1 MTAAEAQDRE
11 AREAAVESS
20 DRSMLVEAAA
30 GTGKTTLL
38 VSRILHGL
46 RARRFTLPQSVVI
59 TFTEKAAGEL
69 ERRLRAELAGQL
81 RAGDLSLDERRSIE
95 EALAEID
102 LAAIGTIHS
111 FCASLLRERPV
122 EAGVDPEFDVLDQAQ
137 ADMLREDCWARWAGQ
152 EARACRPPLMSALA
166 AGIGAGDEG
175 HASGLKT
182 LADALVRFPEALDR
196 SAFELA
202 RPARSAEQILQEL
215 QEAAPGAARFISENL
230 RGNGN
235 EQSRLLRRQVERLLA
250 APADSPA
257 RLSAACSLAGVE
269 LGKAITSFPK
279 QSREG
284 AGEVLGALL
293 SQARQA
299 SAHLACDV
307 LEWMGE
313 FLAFYQREKRQRS
326 ALDFQDLLLLSARML
341 RTDTGVR
348 RRLQRCFRAFFVDEF
363 QDTDPLQAEVIAFL
377 CEKEGTG
384 PADRLEKVRLDEGKL
399 FVVGDPKQSI
409 YRFRRADVEVYE
421 QFKDLYRR
429 LAPEGEVI
437 RKVFRNFRSTPSLIA
452 ALNPLFERVLEA
464 PEQSGV
470 YQAQHVALIPAADG
484 PAVGPGIVAVC
495 PCDEVAGQLSDAAA
509 ARALEA
515 RHLAGV
521 VRQLVEG
528 PLPDGFGGR
537 ALGRELNYGSFA
549 CLLRALTDVDVYEEG
564 FERLGVPYRVLG
576 GRDYYQRQEIGETL
590 AVLRAVDDPLDQVSV
605 VAALRSSYFGVSD
618 EELVRYRESGGLWD
632 YLSTGVLEGPAGEAM
647 HLLREWHRRRK
658 QLAPQVLLRGILDRT
673 KAVEAFMLKPA
684 GPQRAANVH
693 KLLGQLRSLWEAGAG
708 TFRSAVD
715 YLADLHEREQAEEES
730 SMLEPGDEFVS
741 IMSIHKA
748 KGLEFDV
755 VCLPDLARIFKGA
768 GGIGPLVLDRIG
780 RQVAVRVGKNARSC
794 RYDELA
800 EREQASVLEE
810 QKRLLYVAATRAR
823 LLLVLPLH
831 WHRQARKPPPSML
844 ELLLGTGRF
853 EGPDGVP
860 FGRQRNGVF
869 YWDTRQERQ
878 GAEPATPAPAPG
890 AGDDDGV
897 ADMLAQRR
905 RWRAEHE
912 RLALRTAA
920 GLRIVAPSAFEG
932 GPAPLD
938 EQDVGTP
945 GGRELGSLFHEIM
958 RLMPLPVSDP
968 LEGLERTAAL
978 LAATQAAAAGLD
990 DDSAGQAARLVISLM
1005 ENAEFLA
1012 LLRGARQV
1020 RQEAPFAV
1028 PLRELPFCDAGQ
1040 EGLLEGSIDL
1050 LLTAGGRTTV
1060 VDYKTDRLDKGSL
1073 QEAAR
1078 RYWPQLALYG
1088 LAAQACGWAQDAP
1101 ELVLCFARQGR
1112 LVRRRLDAGLLAQA
1126 QDRVETV
1133 LSAPARR
1140 PSARAEE
1147 DQEQA

>member
-1 MTAAEAQDRE
+1 MTAAQAQDRE
-11 AREAAVESS
+11 AREAAVGSS

-46 RARRFTLPQSVVI
+46 RARQFTLPQSVVI

-69 ERRLRAELAGQL
+69 ERRLRAELAEQL

-137 ADMLREDCWARWAGQ
+137 ADLLKEDCWARWAGE

-202 RPARSAEQILQEL
+202 RPARSAEQLLQEL
-215 QEAAPGAARFISENL
+215 QEAAPDAARFIRENL
-230 RGNGN
+230 RGSGN
-235 EQSRLLRRQVERLLA
+235 EQSRLLRRQVQRLLA
-250 APADSPA
+250 APADSPV
-257 RLSAACSLAGVE
+257 RLSAACSLAGVG
-269 LGKAITSFPK
+269 LDGAITSFSR
-279 QSREG
+279 QSRER
-284 AGEVLGALL
+284 ADEILGALL
-293 SQARQA
+293 ALARQA

-313 FLAFYQREKRQRS
+313 FLAFYQREKRRRS

-348 RRLQRCFRAFFVDEF
+348 RRLQRRFRAFFVDEF

-384 PADRLEKVRLDEGKL
+384 PADRFEQVRLNEGKL
-399 FVVGDPKQSI
+399 FVVGDPKQSV

-429 LAPEGEVI
+429 LAPGGEVI

-452 ALNPLFERVLEA
+452 ALNPLFERVFEA
-464 PEQSGV
+464 PERQGV
-470 YQAQHVALIPAADG
+470 YQAEHVALIPAADE
-484 PAVGPGIVAVC
+484 PAGGPGIIAVC
-495 PCDEVAGQLSDAAA
+495 PCEEVAGQLSDAAA

-521 VRQLVEG
+521 VRRLVEG
-528 PLPDGFGGR
+528 SLPEG
-537 ALGRELNYGSFA
+537 LGRQALRRGLCYGSFA

-564 FERLGVPYRVLG
+564 FERLGIPYRVLG
-576 GRDYYQRQEIGETL
+576 GRGYYRRQEIGETL
-590 AVLRAVDDPLDQVSV
+590 ALLRAVDDPLNQVSV

-618 EELVRYRESGGLWD
+618 EELLRYRESGGLWD
-632 YLSTGVLEGPAGEAM
+632 YLSTGVLDGPAGEAM
-647 HLLREWHRRRK
+647 HLLRNWHRRRK
-658 QLAPQVLLRGILDRT
+658 QLAPQALLRGILDRT
-673 KAVEAFMLKPA
+673 KAIEAFMLKPA
-684 GPQRAANVH
+684 GHQRAANVH

-730 SMLEPGDEFVS
+730 SMLEPGDDFIS

-748 KGLEFDV
+748 KGLEFDI
-755 VCLPDLARIFKGA
+755 VCLPDLARTFKGA
-768 GGIGPLVLDRIG
+768 GSVGPLVLDRIG
-780 RQVAVRVGKNARSC
+780 RQAAVRVGRNARSC

-810 QKRLLYVAATRAR
+810 QKRLLYVAATHAR

-831 WHRQARKPPPSML
+831 WHRQDRRPAHSML
-844 ELLLGTGRF
+844 ELLVGTDRF

-860 FGRQRNGVF
+860 FGLQRNGVF
-869 YWDTRQERQ
+869 YWDTRGQPS
-878 GAEPATPAPAPG
+878 GAEPATPAPAPE
-890 AGDDDGV
+890 ASDGPGLD
-897 ADMLAQRR
+897 DMLAQRR
-905 RWRAEHE
+905 RWHAEHA
-912 RLALRTAA
+912 RLAVRTAA
-920 GLRIVAPSAFEG
+920 GLRVVVPSALETT
-932 GPAPLD
+932 PAPPD

-945 GGRELGSLFHEIM
+945 GGREFGSLFHEIM
-958 RLMPLPVSDP
+958 RRMPLPVSGPGD
-968 LEGLERTAAL
+968 GLERPATA
-978 LAATQAAAAGLD
+978 LASMEAAAAGLD
-990 DDSAGQAARLVISLM
+990 DDSAGQAAGLVISLM
-1005 ENAEFLA
+1005 GNAEWGYA
-1012 LLRGARQV
+1012 LDSR
-1020 RQEAPFAV
+1020 
-1028 PLRELPFCDAGQ
+1028 
-1040 EGLLEGSIDL
+1040 SYYI
-1050 LLTAGGRTTV
+1050 
-1060 VDYKTDRLDKGSL
+1060 
-1073 QEAAR
+1073 
-1078 RYWPQLALYG
+1078 
-1088 LAAQACGWAQDAP
+1088 
-1101 ELVLCFARQGR
+1101 
-1112 LVRRRLDAGLLAQA
+1112 
-1126 QDRVETV
+1126 
-1133 LSAPARR
+1133 
-1140 PSARAEE
+1140 
-1147 DQEQA
+1147 